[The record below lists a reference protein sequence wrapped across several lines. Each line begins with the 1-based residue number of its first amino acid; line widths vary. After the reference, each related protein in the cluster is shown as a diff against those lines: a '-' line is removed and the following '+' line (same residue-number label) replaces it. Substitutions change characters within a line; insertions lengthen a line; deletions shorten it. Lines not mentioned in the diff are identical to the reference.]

1 MTAITA
7 PTTPITIATGATQIY
22 SQLLLLHQQLPQ
34 NTYITTAA
42 AATTTINAVSYTHL
56 RAHETI
62 LNLV

>member
-42 AATTTINAVSYTHL
+42 AATTTINVCVCGGGGEGGGRGAG
-56 RAHETI
+56 
-62 LNLV
+62 